1 MSEGA
6 IATSPRLSKKTD
18 SALFGI
24 FMLRSL
30 LKTIDFIKERRR
42 QRAGAKLPGC

>member
-1 MSEGA
+1 MSQGA

-18 SALFGI
+18 SALFSI

-30 LKTIDFIKERRR
+30 LDLL
-42 QRAGAKLPGC
+42 AKVHFALLGEKGKG